1 MDHGIMIYSI
11 GLWQIVIWYGMRE
24 DMMCLGSDVFV
35 FVCVVDDVVTIYEQ
49 IRIFLLM
56 IFQLDNKSH

>member
-1 MDHGIMIYSI
+1 
-11 GLWQIVIWYGMRE
+11 MRE
-24 DMMCLGSDVFV
+24 DIMCLGSDVFV